1 VFSNYTLKIKIK
13 PTFQDKII
21 LETLANEHRLLYN
34 YLLQKLK
41 EKSYSYKELHIL
53 SRDFRNHNNL
63 TISAKSAQ
71 NTCIKLIE
79 NIKSFYALYKKDKKA
94 RFPYKFKSWKYFTS
108 FMYDI
113 GGYTYDIIDNTLI
126 LSITRKRMN
135 GNYTKLEFKLP
146 DICKEIDVAK
156 TITFSRNDNNE
167 YFVSIVYSKANQV
180 VDKADGLAS
189 IDLGYTNLVTMYSNK
204 MENVQIV
211 NERQSLLWTRINK
224 VRSERDGRFKRK
236 SRKYKK
242 ISKTLS
248 RLNKRLSDKSK
259 EFQNQ
264 VCKYVGDSCIKNKVS
279 TLYVG
284 DIKVKKIENKKN
296 RKIGGESKS
305 TVSLGRFKT
314 LLQRKAI
321 KLGIEFV
328 SVNEAYTS
336 QTNCLTNEIMYSS
349 DLNIRQHEL
358 KPGLF
363 IDRDLNGAINIA
375 RKGRGKWY
383 THDSELDLSLN
394 RMKFNWNMADFDKEE
409 IL

>member
-1 VFSNYTLKIKIK
+1 MFSNYTLKIKIK
-13 PTFQDKII
+13 PIFQDKLI
-21 LETLANEHRLLYN
+21 LETLANEHRLIYN
-34 YLLQKLK
+34 YLLGQIQNKP
-41 EKSYSYKELHIL
+41 YTYKELHIL
-53 SRDFRNHNNL
+53 SKNYRNNNCL

-79 NIKSFYALYKKDKKA
+79 NIKSFYALRKKDKNA

-113 GGYTYDIIDNTLI
+113 GGTSYTVIDNKLVLTI
-126 LSITRKRMN
+126 YKKKRI
-135 GNYTKLEFKLP
+135 EFKLP
-146 DICKEIDVAK
+146 DICREIDVAK

-167 YFVSIVYSKANQV
+167 YFISICYSKINEIV
-180 VDKADGLAS
+180 KKENGLAS
-189 IDLGYTNLVTMYSNK
+189 VDLGYTNLVTMYSNK
-204 MENVQIV
+204 MENVQVV
-211 NERQSLLWTRINK
+211 NERQSFLWTRLNK
-224 VRSERDGRFKRK
+224 IHSERDLRFKK
-236 SRKYKK
+236 GSRKYRK

-248 RLNKRLSDKSK
+248 RLNKKLSDNSK

-264 VCKYVGDSCIKNKVS
+264 VCKYVGDSCVKAGVS
-279 TLYVG
+279 SLYVG

-296 RKIGGESKS
+296 RKINGESKS
-305 TVSLGRFKT
+305 TVSLGRFKA

-358 KPGLF
+358 KPGVF
-363 IDRDLNGAINIA
+363 VDRDLNGAINIA
-375 RKGRGKWY
+375 KKGRGKWY

-394 RMKFNWNMADFDKEE
+394 RMKFNWNTAGFDKEQ

>member
-1 VFSNYTLKIKIK
+1 LFSNYTLKIKIK
-13 PTFQDKII
+13 PTFQDKLI
-21 LETLANEHRLLYN
+21 LDTLANEHRLLYN
-34 YLLQKLK
+34 YLLEQIR
-41 EKSYSYKELHIL
+41 EKTYTYKELHIL
-53 SRDFRNHNNL
+53 SKDFRNNKCL

-71 NTCIKLIE
+71 NTCITLI
-79 NIKSFYALYKKDKKA
+79 NNMKSFYSLHKKDKNAK
-94 RFPYKFKSWKYFTS
+94 FPYKFKSWKYFTS
-108 FMYDI
+108 FMHDI
-113 GGYTYDIIDNTLI
+113 GSMSYKIIDDKLI
-126 LSITRKRMN
+126 FTVYKN
-135 GNYTKLEFKLP
+135 KKLVFKLP

-156 TITFSRNDNNE
+156 TITFSRNANNE
-167 YFVSIVYSKANQV
+167 YFVSITYSKANRV
-180 VDKADGLAS
+180 IEKSNGLAS

-204 MENVQIV
+204 MENVQII

-224 VRSERDGRFKRK
+224 VRSERDSRFKK
-236 SRKYKK
+236 KCRKYVK

-264 VCKYVGDSCIKNKVS
+264 VCKYVGDNCMENKVS

-284 DIKVKKIENKKN
+284 DIKVKKIQSSKN
-296 RKIGGESKS
+296 RVINGESKS
-305 TVSLGRFKT
+305 TVSLGRFKA

-358 KPGLF
+358 KPGVF
-363 IDRDLNGAINIA
+363 VDRDLNGAINIA

-394 RMKFNWNMADFDKEE
+394 RMKFNWNTAGFDREE